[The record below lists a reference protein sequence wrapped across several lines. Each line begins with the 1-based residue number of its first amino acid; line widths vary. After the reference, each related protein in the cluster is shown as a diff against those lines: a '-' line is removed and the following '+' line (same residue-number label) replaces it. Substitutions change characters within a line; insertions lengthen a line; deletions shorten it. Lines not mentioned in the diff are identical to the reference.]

1 MRILHLSNTV
11 SDRGNG
17 IVNVAVDL
25 AIEQAGA
32 GHQVAFACEHGGYLP
47 LLERFGVRVYRAPQ
61 TRAVRALTNTLTLLH
76 VLRSFRPQIIHCH
89 MRSGLLLI
97 APWARLLGIPVIA
110 HVHNIHDRAIGLKLL
125 PSRVIAVSNADRLT
139 MTEAGIAPERIRVVL
154 NGLIGSRRLPVDP
167 SPAQLLHPAITTVA
181 GMMHR
186 KGIAELITA
195 FETLLP
201 DFPDAHLYLVGEG
214 PERLLF
220 EAQAAASSAAP
231 HIHFEGLQADPRP
244 YLLASDIFVLASR
257 RESFGLALIEARQ
270 AGCAIVASDVDGIP
284 ELLGHGTLGLLV
296 PRQNPPALAGAI
308 RTLLN
313 NPDLCNTL
321 RQRAREHLEPFT
333 TTRMAAEVFAVYQE
347 VAQSSRSSSGRL

>member
-1 MRILHLSNTV
+1 MRILHLANTV

-25 AIEQAGA
+25 AIEQVQA

-47 LLERFGVRVYRAPQ
+47 LLERFGVRIFRAPQ
-61 TRAVRALTNTLTLLH
+61 TRAIRALANTLTLLR

-125 PSRVIAVSNADRLT
+125 PSRILAVSKADRET
-139 MTEAGIAPERIRVVL
+139 MIRAGIAPGRIRVVL
-154 NGLIGSRRLPVDP
+154 NGLIGSRRLPADP
-167 SPAQLLHPAITTVA
+167 RPAQLLHPAITTVA

-195 FETLLP
+195 FEALLP
-201 DFPDAHLYLVGEG
+201 GFPDAHLYLIGEG

-220 EAQAAASSAAP
+220 EAQAAASPAVS
-231 HIHFEGLQADPRP
+231 HILPACVGYLRPRLP
-244 YLLASDIFVLASR
+244 PRVVRSR
-257 RESFGLALIEARQ
+257 
-270 AGCAIVASDVDGIP
+270 
-284 ELLGHGTLGLLV
+284 
-296 PRQNPPALAGAI
+296 
-308 RTLLN
+308 
-313 NPDLCNTL
+313 PD
-321 RQRAREHLEPFT
+321 
-333 TTRMAAEVFAVYQE
+333 
-347 VAQSSRSSSGRL
+347 